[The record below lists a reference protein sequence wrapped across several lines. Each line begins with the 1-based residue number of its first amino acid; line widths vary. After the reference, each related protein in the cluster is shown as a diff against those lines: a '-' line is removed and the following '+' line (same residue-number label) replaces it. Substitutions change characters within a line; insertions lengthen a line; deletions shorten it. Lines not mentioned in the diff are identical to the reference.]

1 MKKNVCVVVLVVIV
15 LMITSMSGKLTVLTI
30 VVFNDFNVS
39 FAKTYDGIYVA
50 LLNNDVYFIC
60 KACLKRSKTTAI
72 LQAI

>member
-1 MKKNVCVVVLVVIV
+1 
-15 LMITSMSGKLTVLTI
+15 MSGKLTVLTI

-39 FAKTYDGIYVA
+39 FAKTNDGIYVA